1 MFSQEKVNEVLL
13 LPGCASPSHHPQTSW
28 YMRATGCLQPWSCP
42 DYITV
47 RSTGPSRYR
56 PTRQHHA
63 CAPDLL
69 RLSDWKSRQHVVS
82 LPVPGSCQSRTHA
95 AASSTLVSRGKTQH
109 FQHSKVW
116 PNALLSFSFFF
127 FLTGRNLEWQSI
139 FFPLLSA
146 FEFLKSIQGQLWIQL
161 KLIEIAL

>member
-13 LPGCASPSHHPQTSW
+13 LPGCAAPSHHRQTSW

-82 LPVPGSCQSRTHA
+82 LPVPGSCQSRTHRPA
-95 AASSTLVSRGKTQH
+95 QFHVRLQLGPCLPCPLLVLLLLFLHLGRRVKESRERGSRGELDWE
-109 FQHSKVW
+109 FGVGRFKV
-116 PNALLSFSFFF
+116 
-127 FLTGRNLEWQSI
+127 
-139 FFPLLSA
+139 
-146 FEFLKSIQGQLWIQL
+146 
-161 KLIEIAL
+161 LIHNVD